1 MWTRIQGIIRIR
13 NRRVGKKP
21 GFSEIKTNP
30 HGGFGFY
37 AGFRFFWGVY
47 LVAVVPGELG
57 ARGDVHAG
65 EEGNPVES
73 EDIFKRFK

>member
-1 MWTRIQGIIRIR
+1 MG
-13 NRRVGKKP
+13 VL
-21 GFSEIKTNP
+21 GFM
-30 HGGFGFY
+30 G
-37 AGFRFFWGVY
+37 GFRFFGVY

-73 EDIFKRFK
+73 EEIFEKV